1 MDKADIDNLVM
12 EMAMEAVEE
21 HDLEFDQSVII
32 QDDETVDAVFA
43 AAMDF
48 LEAEIVA
55 AHEGEQL
62 PFPLQL
68 FGNIYDLQTVK
79 PKPEYVAAVQRS
91 IDALRECGVPV
102 SEELSLD

>member
-1 MDKADIDNLVM
+1 MR
-12 EMAMEAVEE
+12 
-21 HDLEFDQSVII
+21 SSS
-32 QDDETVDAVFA
+32 
-43 AAMDF
+43 
-48 LEAEIVA
+48 
-55 AHEGEQL
+55 

-102 SEELSLD
+102 SEQHTGVFPVCFTPILASSAAWRLYPCGPFLKSASLERR